1 MPFHL
6 NKLKSGPVR
15 RTKPLCSHSCANAFL
30 LIDGS
35 GRRAEIAARKAERE
49 NEKGI
54 AAQHCGSPFR
64 PPRGANSFD
73 VRVYSFRALKSRGKY
88 LQIRTISSLY
98 FVQYGKVQ
106 FFFLLPLRRKDLHP
120 ARACIYYRKN
130 TRTGGKGHE
139 KVHRDL
145 RFLQGLA
152 AEPRH
157 LRQRARAYPLYFPAC
172 EVRALN
178 VADGGEGPRTAFLA
192 SCGGERVLVSGVQ
205 DPYGEPIDAAYALLP
220 DGTAVIEMAAAAG
233 LPLVA
238 GRKNPCVTTTYGV
251 GQLIADALA
260 RGARRIVL
268 GLGGSATNDGGCGC
282 AAALG
287 VRFTD
292 AGGRAFVP
300 VGATLDRIAHIDASA
315 ARERLHGVRVIAM
328 CDITNPM
335 HGHSGA
341 ACIFAPQKGAD
352 EAAVRELDRQ
362 LRTLDKTFRRE
373 AERLGRHAP
382 RSRRGGRVRRRLRR
396 SAGRGTAPRHRGR
409 ARRGGLRRP
418 AHRRRPRHHRRG
430 PHRRAR
436 APTARSWAA
445 WRAAPHARGVP
456 VLPSSAMWATTPTEA
471 YDAGVSAIFS
481 INRLAVPRD
490 EAKARSH
497 IDYTH
502 TLDDLL
508 RCIRAAEQF
517 KR

>member
-1 MPFHL
+1 MKKCIVVSDSFKGTL
-6 NKLKSGPVR
+6 SSLDI
-15 RTKPLCSHSCANAFL
+15 CA
-30 LIDGS
+30 
-35 GRRAEIAARKAERE
+35 AAR
-49 NEKGI
+49 
-54 AAQHCGSPFR
+54 
-64 PPRGANSFD
+64 
-73 VRVYSFRALKSRGKY
+73 RVIPECFPGCEAV
-88 LQIRTISSLY
+88 TI
-98 FVQYGKVQ
+98 
-106 FFFLLPLRRKDLHP
+106 P
-120 ARACIYYRKN
+120 
-130 TRTGGKGHE
+130 
-139 KVHRDL
+139 
-145 RFLQGLA
+145 
-152 AEPRH
+152 
-157 LRQRARAYPLYFPAC
+157 
-172 EVRALN
+172 
-178 VADGGEGPRTAFLA
+178 VADGGEGTVDCFIEAMGASPVTVEVTGVLGTPVAARYARLGGLA
-192 SCGGERVLVSGVQ
+192 VV
-205 DPYGEPIDAAYALLP
+205 
-220 DGTAVIEMAAAAG
+220 EMAAAAG
-233 LPLVA
+233 LPLVGGTRSP
-238 GRKNPCVTTTYGV
+238 GRATTFGV
-251 GQLIADALA
+251 GELIAHAVRAGCTTVL
-260 RGARRIVL
+260 L

-315 ARERLHGVRVIAM
+315 VRERLHGVRVIAM

-373 AERLGRHAP
+373 LNASVAMLPGAGAAGAFGAGCVALLGAEL
-382 RSRRGGRVRRRLRR
+382 RRGIEVVLDVVGFDALLADADLVITGEGRIDAQSTHGKVV
-396 SAGRGTAPRHRGR
+396 GGV
-409 ARRGGLRRP
+409 ARR
-418 AHRRRPRHHRRG
+418 A
-430 PHRRAR
+430 
-436 APTARSWAA
+436 
-445 WRAAPHARGVP
+445 HARGVP
-456 VLPSSAMWATTPTEA
+456 VFAIVGDVGDDAYGA

>member
-1 MPFHL
+1 MKKCVVVSDSF
-6 NKLKSGPVR
+6 KGTVSSR
-15 RTKPLCSHSCANAFL
+15 EICA
-30 LIDGS
+30 
-35 GRRAEIAARKAERE
+35 IA
-49 NEKGI
+49 
-54 AAQHCGSPFR
+54 Q
-64 PPRGANSFD
+64 
-73 VRVYSFRALKSRGKY
+73 RV
-88 LQIRTISSLY
+88 I
-98 FVQYGKVQ
+98 
-106 FFFLLPLRRKDLHP
+106 
-120 ARACIYYRKN
+120 
-130 TRTGGKGHE
+130 
-139 KVHRDL
+139 
-145 RFLQGLA
+145 
-152 AEPRH
+152 PRH
-157 LRQRARAYPLYFPAC
+157 FPAC
-172 EVRALN
+172 EVVCIP
-178 VADGGEGPRTAFLA
+178 VADGGEGTVDCFVQAMGAQRVEITVTNAL
-192 SCGGERVLVSGVQ
+192 GEKSA
-205 DPYGEPIDAAYALLP
+205 AAYARLGEL
-220 DGTAVIEMAAAAG
+220 AIIEMAAAAG
-233 LPLVA
+233 LPQVGALRCPGTA
-238 GRKNPCVTTTYGV
+238 TTYGV
-251 GQLIADALA
+251 GELIAHAVDSGCRKIL
-260 RGARRIVL
+260 L

-373 AERLGRHAP
+373 LNASVAMLPGAGAAGAFGAGCVALLGAEL
-382 RSRRGGRVRRRLRR
+382 RRGIEVVLDVVGFDALLTDADLVITGEGRIDAQSTHGKVV
-396 SAGRGTAPRHRGR
+396 GGV
-409 ARRGGLRRP
+409 ARR
-418 AHRRRPRHHRRG
+418 A
-430 PHRRAR
+430 
-436 APTARSWAA
+436 
-445 WRAAPHARGVP
+445 HARGVP
-456 VLPSSAMWATTPTEA
+456 VFAIVGDVGDDAYGA

>member
-1 MPFHL
+1 MKKCIVVSDSFKGTL
-6 NKLKSGPVR
+6 SSLDI
-15 RTKPLCSHSCANAFL
+15 CA
-30 LIDGS
+30 
-35 GRRAEIAARKAERE
+35 AAR
-49 NEKGI
+49 
-54 AAQHCGSPFR
+54 
-64 PPRGANSFD
+64 
-73 VRVYSFRALKSRGKY
+73 RVISECFPGCEAV
-88 LQIRTISSLY
+88 TI
-98 FVQYGKVQ
+98 
-106 FFFLLPLRRKDLHP
+106 P
-120 ARACIYYRKN
+120 
-130 TRTGGKGHE
+130 
-139 KVHRDL
+139 
-145 RFLQGLA
+145 
-152 AEPRH
+152 
-157 LRQRARAYPLYFPAC
+157 
-172 EVRALN
+172 
-178 VADGGEGPRTAFLA
+178 VADGGEGTVDCFIEAMGASPVTVEVMGVLGQPVAARYARLGGLA
-192 SCGGERVLVSGVQ
+192 VV
-205 DPYGEPIDAAYALLP
+205 
-220 DGTAVIEMAAAAG
+220 EMAAAAG
-233 LPLVA
+233 LPLA
-238 GRKNPCVTTTYGV
+238 GSTRSPGRATTFGV
-251 GQLIADALA
+251 GELIAHAVCAGCTTVL
-260 RGARRIVL
+260 L

-341 ACIFAPQKGAD
+341 AHIFAPQKGAD

-373 AERLGRHAP
+373 LNASVAMLPGAGAAGAFGAGCVALLGAEL
-382 RSRRGGRVRRRLRR
+382 RRGIEVVLDVVGFDALLADADLVITGEGRIDAQSTHGKVV
-396 SAGRGTAPRHRGR
+396 GGV
-409 ARRGGLRRP
+409 ARR
-418 AHRRRPRHHRRG
+418 A
-430 PHRRAR
+430 
-436 APTARSWAA
+436 
-445 WRAAPHARGVP
+445 HARGVP
-456 VLPSSAMWATTPTEA
+456 VFAIVGDVGDDAYGA